1 MNKYYLIYV
10 FIYLKLQ
17 KKKKKKKEKSFN
29 DKLLLNRLNIYS
41 IIPIENI

>member
-17 KKKKKKKEKSFN
+17 KKKKEKSFN